1 MPQDGRRVEAR
12 INLQIEA
19 QPDDSTCGP
28 TSLQAVYD
36 YYGDDIGLERV
47 IREVPRLENGGT
59 LAVLLGCHALERGYR
74 AVSYTYDLRVF
85 DPTWFMLGK
94 DLLLEKLAMQLTY
107 KQSPRM
113 AEATEAY
120 QRYLRLGG
128 EIRYQDLHGGLL
140 RKYLKRGIP
149 VLAGLSST
157 YLYGSARELDFG
169 DRLVHDD
176 VRGDP
181 SGHFVVLAG
190 YDIKARSVTVADPL
204 SPNPMGQS
212 QFYEVGISHLIN
224 AIMLGIVTY
233 DANLLVILPRE
244 DSKFREPVGRSQT
257 PLRRKTDIAPVSD
270 RAPREQASSRIRRE
284 QALIQASQADR
295 VKQVG
300 GKKKKRTS
308 GKVRSRGSGG
318 GSDKT

>member
-1 MPQDGRRVEAR
+1 MEAR
-12 INLQIEA
+12 INLQIGA

-59 LAVLLGCHALERGYR
+59 LAVMLGCHALERGYR
-74 AVSYTYDLRVF
+74 AVTYCYDLRVF

-107 KQSPRM
+107 KPSPRM
-113 AEATEAY
+113 AEATAAY

-176 VRGDP
+176 VRGQP

-244 DSKFREPVGRSQT
+244 GNRLREPVGPERI
-257 PLRRKTDIAPVSD
+257 PRRRKTDIFPVGD
-270 RAPREQASSRIRRE
+270 RAPREQASPRVRRE
-284 QALIQASQADR
+284 QALIQAGQADR
-295 VKQVG
+295 ANRTG
-300 GKKKKRTS
+300 GKRKKKRTS
-308 GKVRSRGSGG
+308 GKTRPRGRNGG
-318 GSDKT
+318 REKT

>member
-1 MPQDGRRVEAR
+1 MEAR
-12 INLQIEA
+12 INLQIGA

-59 LAVLLGCHALERGYR
+59 LAVMLGCHALERGYK
-74 AVSYTYDLRVF
+74 AVTYCYDLRVF

-107 KQSPRM
+107 KPSPRM

-140 RKYLKRGIP
+140 RKFLKRGIP

-157 YLYGSARELDFG
+157 YLYGSAREVDFG

-176 VRGDP
+176 VRGQP

-233 DANLLVILPRE
+233 DANLLVILPRD
-244 DSKFREPVGRSQT
+244 DSRLREPGPSALT
-257 PLRRKTDIAPVSD
+257 PRRRKTDISPVGD
-270 RAPREQASSRIRRE
+270 RAPWEQVSPRVRRE
-284 QALIQASQADR
+284 QSLIQAGQADQANQAGR
-295 VKQVG
+295 
-300 GKKKKRTS
+300 KKSKKRAS
-308 GKVRSRGSGG
+308 GKTRPRGGSGG
-318 GSDKT
+318 RQKA